1 MFDSSPGPVLP
12 LVGGRQ
18 LPSMVQEE
26 PGDRREAS
34 SASLQGTSVH
44 LLRSDPLLRKTFG
57 GVYMEGATFLEK
69 GKEALGFEGR
79 SVSLICLLL
88 FVRVLCDLE

>member
-1 MFDSSPGPVLP
+1 
-12 LVGGRQ
+12 
-18 LPSMVQEE
+18 MVQEE
-26 PGDRREAS
+26 PGGRREAS

-44 LLRSDPLLRKTFG
+44 LLWSDLLLRKTFG

-79 SVSLICLLL
+79 SVNLICLPF